1 MSPSRVVRRKAM
13 RRFPGC
19 GSGMVPPLRGELL
32 QGPSRIERS
41 EREKGTTMKHLL
53 HTFNAFALC
62 CVVSVAA
69 HAEEE
74 DGNFLLRECKET
86 LTATYQ
92 ECSAAVSGM
101 HCLGFI
107 DGLVDMNNIYK
118 ATVLK
123 GTSPALICLPQDKH
137 LTTGQLVRVVVEY
150 LEH

>member
-1 MSPSRVVRRKAM
+1 
-13 RRFPGC
+13 
-19 GSGMVPPLRGELL
+19 
-32 QGPSRIERS
+32 
-41 EREKGTTMKHLL
+41 MKHLR
-53 HTFNAFALC
+53 HTLGAFALC
-62 CVVSVAA
+62 CAVSLAA
-69 HAEEE
+69 HAEGQ

-123 GTSPALICLPQDKH
+123 SPSRGLICLPKDKH
-137 LTTGQLVRVVVEY
+137 LTTGQLARVVVEY
-150 LEH
+150 LERNPGQLQQPAPTLATVALGKAFPCKSEPPSP